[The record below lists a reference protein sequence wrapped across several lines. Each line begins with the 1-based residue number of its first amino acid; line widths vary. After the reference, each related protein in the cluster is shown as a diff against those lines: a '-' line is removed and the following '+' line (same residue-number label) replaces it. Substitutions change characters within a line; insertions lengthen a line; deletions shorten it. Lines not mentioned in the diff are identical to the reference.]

1 MLIYD
6 ESSNPDYSVSVE
18 TSLSKELIM
27 LKVKTV
33 FEPYSNE
40 IWVRNANYDLDQS
53 QLGKRNKFWLVQPMQ
68 GRGVRYHLKH
78 AGQFLYKISNE
89 DDIDKFKVTK
99 IRLPH
104 ELQEQRQKLEA
115 SPIATHKKQ
124 EGQSGDVAVQK
135 PHIARLGK

>member
-1 MLIYD
+1 
-6 ESSNPDYSVSVE
+6 
-18 TSLSKELIM
+18 M

-115 SPIATHKKQ
+115 SPIVSHKEQ
-124 EGQSGDVAVQK
+124 EGQSGDLAVQK